1 MSDNCNSKGC
11 KAVLPP
17 GLLKEGLCL
26 LHFTLK
32 VEEQCSAI
40 RRETTAGES
49 TPERHEELFD
59 QIAGWGEAMVNVATS
74 GFSMTDEMKARV
86 LSTFL
91 TLMNT
96 RESVDR
102 AAARRPLSR
111 HFA

>member
-1 MSDNCNSKGC
+1 MP
-11 KAVLPP
+11 LPP
-17 GLLKEGLCL
+17 ALREEGLCL
-26 LHFTLK
+26 LHYTLT
-32 VEEQCSAI
+32 VEEECGAI
-40 RRETTAGES
+40 RRETTIGDT

-59 QIAGWGEAMVNVATS
+59 QIARRGETLVNVATS

-102 AAARRPLSR
+102 SAARRPLSR